1 MIQQLKKK
9 MMPSKLIPALIV
21 LAAALAL
28 TVYVAPS
35 ILLLIQGPQ
44 DLYSLSVNDLEGA
57 YVEADVDMLIDWYAE
72 TVQSKKGSPDKTTH
86 REYLMP
92 VQDGIIGLEVPAIK
106 MSDAKAVMNATNKW
120 LSDESYQWDGSVVS
134 VTGTVQRMD
143 EETQGYYY
151 ELLEA
156 YGMTEADKATC
167 PPLVLR
173 YGSVG
178 ALEPGMHN
186 LLFIVDG
193 ALLLI
198 GIVML
203 VQALTGSA
211 LKQVKA
217 YCAAQPDPEGV
228 QAQLETFYNETPEEN
243 GLRMDRRWLLY
254 AKGGEAWLLAA
265 NDVAWVF
272 GTTTTHRTNG
282 IPTGKTYSVT
292 VCSISEKKSKRRHS
306 ISVKSEAAGQE
317 LMQQMY
323 RLMPDA
329 VYGYDSDWNRAYE
342 ADPVAFRRERLEARR
357 AAAAAA
363 AAAAAESPAA
373 EPEAPAPVYAR
384 SGDAGNGSRD

>member
-35 ILLLIQGPQ
+35 ILLLIRGPV
-44 DLYSLSVNDLEGA
+44 DLYSLHIDEMEGA

-72 TVQSKKGSPDKTTH
+72 TVQSKSGSPDKTTH

-92 VQDGIIGLEVPAIK
+92 VLDGIIGLEVPAVK
-106 MSDAKAVMNATNKW
+106 MSDAKAVMNATNRW
-120 LSDESYQWDGSVVS
+120 LEDENTPWDGSVVS
-134 VTGTVQRMD
+134 VVGTIQRMD

-151 ELLEA
+151 DILEA

-186 LLFIVDG
+186 LLFIIDG
-193 ALLLI
+193 VLLLI

-203 VQALTGSA
+203 VQALTGSS

-217 YCAAQPDPEGV
+217 YCAALPDPEGA

-243 GLRMDRRWLLY
+243 GLRLDRRWILY
-254 AKGGEAWLLAA
+254 AKGGSAWLLAA
-265 NDVAWVF
+265 DDVTWVF

-282 IPTGKTYSVT
+282 IPTGKSYSVT
-292 VCSISEKKSKRRHS
+292 VCSASEKKSKRRHS
-306 ISVKSEAAGQE
+306 IPVGSEDAGHE
-317 LMQQMY
+317 LMLRMSRY
-323 RLMPDA
+323 YPDA
-329 VYGYDSDWNRAYE
+329 IYGYDAAWNRAFD
-342 ADPVAFRRERLEARR
+342 ADPAAFRRERLEARR
-357 AAAAAA
+357 AAAM
-363 AAAAAESPAA
+363 AAAAAESGAA
-373 EPEAPAPVYAR
+373 EPAAPTPIYA
-384 SGDAGNGSRD
+384 SNGNGGNGNGD